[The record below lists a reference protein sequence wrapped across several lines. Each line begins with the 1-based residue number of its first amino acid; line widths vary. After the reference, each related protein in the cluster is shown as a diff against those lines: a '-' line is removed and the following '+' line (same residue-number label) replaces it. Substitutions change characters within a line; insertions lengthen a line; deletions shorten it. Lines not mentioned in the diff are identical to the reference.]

1 MIDSSQDQINFH
13 SLSQHFENS
22 QRYLLFLA
30 RVERTELKKVNK
42 GILTSY
48 ISKNWETLYKE
59 CQCIKELADFL
70 LCSNCSRTAE
80 NLRYQCKLTQIN
92 SQLISKGVYEILTH
106 IENIS
111 TLIREFCAS
120 SMKISSFNAQKE
132 EYEFL
137 SYDSIR
143 YRDIK
148 IIKTIPPTMK
158 SHLDID
164 NIENKDNLD

>member
-1 MIDSSQDQINFH
+1 
-13 SLSQHFENS
+13 
-22 QRYLLFLA
+22 
-30 RVERTELKKVNK
+30 
-42 GILTSY
+42 
-48 ISKNWETLYKE
+48 
-59 CQCIKELADFL
+59 
-70 LCSNCSRTAE
+70 
-80 NLRYQCKLTQIN
+80 
-92 SQLISKGVYEILTH
+92 
-106 IENIS
+106 
-111 TLIREFCAS
+111 
-120 SMKISSFNAQKE
+120 MKISSFNAQKE